1 MHDRGDVRCHVSPD
15 PLRVLVAST
24 PVGPLGSGVGGG
36 VELTLHTLVYG
47 LGARGH
53 HVEVVAPAGSLLV
66 GTRVHQIDG
75 ALQTSS
81 QLAGR
86 DAPIEVS
93 ATSVLSA
100 MWERVA
106 RVQHEFDVV
115 VNLAYDWLPMYLTG
129 ILEVPV
135 VHIVS
140 MGSLSDAMDEAIA
153 AVARRHP
160 GRLAVHTAAQAA
172 TFDRRLGPA
181 PFRIVG
187 NGIVTDRYDL
197 RLVADADPAHLGAIG
212 RISPEKGWEDVAELS
227 ERSGW
232 PIRVWGMMQDRAYW
246 ERVVADHPGAQLEY
260 RGFLPTDDLQAE
272 IGGCT
277 AMVMTPKWVEAFG
290 NVAVEAMA
298 TGVPVVTYDRGGPA
312 QIVLDGVTGFV
323 VPADDVDALVVAV
336 GRIGEIDRARC
347 RQRVEEEYS
356 AEALAGR
363 VEQWLR
369 DVVSGEVVLD
379 AEAAD
384 RILSR
389 FPVERSSMDP
399 DRPSG
404 STIG

>member
-1 MHDRGDVRCHVSPD
+1 VAP
-15 PLRVLVAST
+15 PLRILIAST

-53 HVEVVAPAGSLLV
+53 HVEVIAPAGSLLV

-75 ALQTSS
+75 VLQPSS

-86 DAPIEVS
+86 DAPVEI
-93 ATSVLSA
+93 AAGSVLAA
-100 MWERVA
+100 MWECVA
-106 RVQHEFDVV
+106 ELQHEVDVV

-129 ILEVPV
+129 ILDVPV

-140 MGSLSDAMDEAIA
+140 MGSVSDAMDEAIA

-160 GRLAVHTAAQAA
+160 DRLALHTDAQAA
-172 TFDRRLGPA
+172 TFDRIPFQV
-181 PFRIVG
+181 PFRVLG
-187 NGIVTDRYDL
+187 NGIVTDRYDV
-197 RLVADADPAHLGAIG
+197 RLDAAGDPAHLGAVG

-227 ERSGW
+227 QRSGW
-232 PIRVWGMMQDRAYW
+232 PVRVWGMMQDPAYW
-246 ERVVADHPGAQLEY
+246 QRILAQHPGAQLEY

-272 IGGCT
+272 IGRCT
-277 AMVMTPKWVEAFG
+277 AIVMTPKWVEAFG

-298 TGVPVVTYDRGGPA
+298 TGVPVITYDRGGPA
-312 QIVLDGVTGFV
+312 QIVVDGETGFV
-323 VPADDVDALVVAV
+323 VPADDVDALVDAV
-336 GRIGEIDRARC
+336 GRIDEIDRARC
-347 RQRVEEEYS
+347 RQRVDAEYS

-363 VEQWLR
+363 VEHWLR
-369 DVVSGEVVLD
+369 DVVLD
-379 AEAAD
+379 AGAAD

-389 FPVERSSMDP
+389 FPFERSSMDS

-404 STIG
+404 STIE